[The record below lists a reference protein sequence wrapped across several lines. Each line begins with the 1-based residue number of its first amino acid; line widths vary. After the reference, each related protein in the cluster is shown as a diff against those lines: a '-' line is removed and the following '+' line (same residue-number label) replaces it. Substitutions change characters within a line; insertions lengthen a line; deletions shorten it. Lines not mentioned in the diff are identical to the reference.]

1 MIIAKPQQ
9 FIIFDCGQDN
19 LTLNSL
25 PAEIKNKIFKIFRVQ
40 QPVGS
45 TFQAYVPDNV
55 FGSQF
60 SRLESNGLYLVFT
73 KPGQLGYEIPGAVDP
88 DSYCKPE
95 VLSNNIL
102 SDGGWS
108 LDTSD
113 FFDTNSDVYY
123 SDLKKK
129 NNSSSGL

>member
-9 FIIFDCGQDN
+9 FIVFNCGQSN

-25 PAEIKNKIFKIFRVQ
+25 PTDIKDRIFKIFRVQ

-60 SRLESNGLYLVFT
+60 SRLESDNVYLIFT
-73 KPGQLGYEIPGAVDP
+73 KPGQLGYEISGAVNPED
-88 DSYCKPE
+88 YCR
-95 VLSNNIL
+95 N
-102 SDGGWS
+102 
-108 LDTSD
+108 
-113 FFDTNSDVYY
+113 
-123 SDLKKK
+123 
-129 NNSSSGL
+129 